1 MMWYQGL
8 KHGMGGSGGD
18 HDNHSHEDKGAKQA
32 ADRREAARQNAL
44 RALDR
49 ALMSRVSA
57 QRIQS
62 HSDRTGRDQDFKARA
77 MSAADRNEDD
87 EE

>member
-1 MMWYQGL
+1 
-8 KHGMGGSGGD
+8 MGGSGSEHD
-18 HDNHSHEDKGAKQA
+18 HHSHEDKGAKQA

-49 ALMSRVSA
+49 ALMSKESA

-62 HSDRTGRDQDFKARA
+62 HSDRTGRTQDFKACA
-77 MSAADRNEDD
+77 MSATDKNEVD

>member
-1 MMWYQGL
+1 
-8 KHGMGGSGGD
+8 MGGSGGD

-32 ADRREAARQNAL
+32 AERREAARQNAL

-49 ALMSRVSA
+49 VLMSRESA

-62 HSDRTGRDQDFKARA
+62 HADRTGRNQDFKTRA